1 MRHNIVTRLD
11 IKVIIATHTRLIK
24 MKILLRDT
32 WRKKFK
38 IRLFRKR
45 NKLSNSSPNRSY
57 ESFFAHFQSYSS
69 PRRKKVEEVVYL
81 QNNAR
86 PPKVADN

>member
-1 MRHNIVTRLD
+1 MRHNIVARLD
-11 IKVIIATHTRLIK
+11 IKVIIATHTRLINF
-24 MKILLRDT
+24 IERY
-32 WRKKFK
+32 RKKFK

-57 ESFFAHFQSYSS
+57 ESFFAQFQSYSS
-69 PRRKKVEEVVYL
+69 PRRKKAEEVVYL

>member
-1 MRHNIVTRLD
+1 MQHNIVTRLD

-45 NKLSNSSPNRSY
+45 NKLSNSSPN
-57 ESFFAHFQSYSS
+57 ESFFAQFQSYSS